1 MREPADSS
9 YRRSI
14 PVEKVPESTLPPR
27 PPQSRLSMVARVL
40 GVLLAALILWFA
52 FRDVDVGQVRALL
65 GALGPLALVVP
76 LPQLV
81 SFSCE
86 TLGWRWAFRRLGRRV
101 RFLPLLRVRLTTD
114 ALTHSLPG
122 GVVFCESVA
131 FVLLKRHCGVPYPQ
145 ALVGLA
151 ARKVLLLVSQSVYV
165 ALIFL
170 FGFSYLQAG
179 SRRFIGTTG
188 LEWVVLGIAAVL
200 ALASYA
206 VSATLNRG
214 SVVGK
219 VHTWLSRFP
228 VRRWQLYLAQRRDR
242 FSECDGQMTRFFSA
256 GPHRQAAPVLAFLAG
271 WTSESVETYLI
282 LHLLGVDLSFVAVAS
297 FEVVL
302 AFVRHTL
309 VFLPAG
315 LGVQDAG
322 YAAFLAALGVP
333 QPLATGAAFVLLKRA
348 KEVLWASVGYAFL
361 LSDRKRVQVAE
372 AELVGEGE
380 FHPHAG

>member
-1 MREPADSS
+1 M
-9 YRRSI
+9 
-14 PVEKVPESTLPPR
+14 
-27 PPQSRLSMVARVL
+27 ARVS
-40 GVLLAALILWFA
+40 GALLAALILWLA
-52 FRDVDVGQVRALL
+52 FRDVNVGQVRALL
-65 GALGPLALVVP
+65 GALGPMALVIP

-101 RFLPLLRVRLTTD
+101 RFLPLLRVRVTTD

-145 ALVGLA
+145 ALAGLA

-165 ALIFL
+165 ALIFM
-170 FGFSYLQAG
+170 FGFSYLQAS

-200 ALASYA
+200 ALASYG
-206 VSATLNRG
+206 VSTTLHRG
-214 SVVGK
+214 SVVSK

-228 VRRWQLYLAQRRDR
+228 SRRWQRYLAQRRDR
-242 FSECDGQMTRFFSA
+242 FSECDGQMTRLFSA
-256 GPHRQAAPVLAFLAG
+256 GAHRRAGPVLAFLAG
-271 WTSESVETYLI
+271 WISESAETYLI

-322 YAAFLAALGVP
+322 YAAFLAALGIP

-361 LSDRKRVQVAE
+361 LSDRYQAQVGKT
-372 AELVGEGE
+372 ELVGEGE
-380 FHPHAG
+380 LHPHVG